1 MNFEWDIIAKELTE
15 QKKVVMDIIKDH
27 YENFYIRVKNNELTI
42 SFIILFAYWIHIKL
56 NLDYSAIYSAAI
68 KNSLFKNYFELIFNN
83 RNFKFFTTKNQDL
96 KFLKEQL
103 PKIIAN
109 SSNDIALSISKIFDS
124 YNVSI
129 QFANLNT
136 FVKLILYFFAL
147 NDNVKPFNSELRKTL
162 NNIEDY
168 NNNVN
173 IFLYSLEIYKKA
185 RDAFAIFDCEN
196 LANIIVAIN
205 RLTQYLVDK

>member
-1 MNFEWDIIAKELTE
+1 MNFEWDIIAKELTK
-15 QKKVVMDIIKDH
+15 QKKVVMDIIKYH
-27 YENFYIRVKNNELTI
+27 YKNFYIIVKNNELTI
-42 SFIILFAYWIHIKL
+42 SFIVLFAYWIHIKL

-109 SSNDIALSISKIFDS
+109 SSNDIALSISKIFDA

-129 QFANLNT
+129 QFENLNT

-168 NNNVN
+168 NNNVD
-173 IFLYSLEIYKKA
+173 IFLYSLEIYRKA

>member
-1 MNFEWDIIAKELTE
+1 MNFEWDVIAKELAK
-15 QKKVVMDIIKDH
+15 QKRAVTHFVKDN
-27 YENFYIRVKNNELTI
+27 YKNFYKIVKKNELII
-42 SFIILFAYWIHIKL
+42 SFVVLIVYWIHIKL
-56 NLDYSAIYSAAI
+56 NLDYSVIYSAAI

-129 QFANLNT
+129 QFENLNT

-147 NDNVKPFNSELRKTL
+147 NDNVKPFNSKLRKTL

-168 NNNVN
+168 NNNVD
-173 IFLYSLEIYKKA
+173 IFLYSLEIYRKA

>member
-42 SFIILFAYWIHIKL
+42 SFIVLFAYLIHIKL
-56 NLDYSAIYSAAI
+56 NLDYSVIYSVAI

-109 SSNDIALSISKIFDS
+109 SSNDIALSISKIFNS

-129 QFANLNT
+129 QSANLNT
-136 FVKLILYFFAL
+136 FVKLILYFFTL

-168 NNNVN
+168 NNNVD

>member
-1 MNFEWDIIAKELTE
+1 MNFEWDIIAKELTK
-15 QKKVVMDIIKDH
+15 QKKVVMDIIKYH
-27 YENFYIRVKNNELTI
+27 YKNFYIIVKNNELTI
-42 SFIILFAYWIHIKL
+42 SFIVLFAYWIHIKL

-109 SSNDIALSISKIFDS
+109 SSNDIALSISKIFDA

-129 QFANLNT
+129 QFENLNT

-147 NDNVKPFNSELRKTL
+147 NDNVKPFNSKLRKTL

-168 NNNVN
+168 NNNVD
-173 IFLYSLEIYKKA
+173 IFLYSLEIYRKA

>member
-1 MNFEWDIIAKELTE
+1 MNFEWDIIAKELTK
-15 QKKVVMDIIKDH
+15 QKKVVIDIIKYH
-27 YENFYIRVKNNELTI
+27 YENFYLIVKNNELTI
-42 SFIILFAYWIHIKL
+42 SFIVLFAYWIHIKL
-56 NLDYSAIYSAAI
+56 SLDYSVIYSAAI

-129 QFANLNT
+129 QFSNLNT

-168 NNNVN
+168 NNNVD

-185 RDAFAIFDCEN
+185 KDAFAIFDCEN
-196 LANIIVAIN
+196 LANIVVAIN

>member
-1 MNFEWDIIAKELTE
+1 MNFEWDIIAKELTK
-15 QKKVVMDIIKDH
+15 QKKVVMDIIKYH

-42 SFIILFAYWIHIKL
+42 SFIVLFAYWIHIKF
-56 NLDYSAIYSAAI
+56 NLDYSVIYSAAI

-129 QFANLNT
+129 QFENLNT

-168 NNNVN
+168 NNNVD
-173 IFLYSLEIYKKA
+173 IFLFSLEIYRKA

>member
-1 MNFEWDIIAKELTE
+1 MNFEWDIIAKELTK
-15 QKKVVMDIIKDH
+15 QKKVVMDIIKYH
-27 YENFYIRVKNNELTI
+27 YKNFYIIVKNNELTI
-42 SFIILFAYWIHIKL
+42 SFIVLFAYWIHIKL

-129 QFANLNT
+129 QFENLNT

-168 NNNVN
+168 NNNVD
-173 IFLYSLEIYKKA
+173 IFLYSLEIYRKA

>member
-1 MNFEWDIIAKELTE
+1 MNFEWDIIAKELTK
-15 QKKVVMDIIKDH
+15 QKKVVMDIIKYH

-42 SFIILFAYWIHIKL
+42 SFIVLFAYWIHIKL

-109 SSNDIALSISKIFDS
+109 SSNDIALSISKIFDA

-129 QFANLNT
+129 QFENLNT

-168 NNNVN
+168 NNNVD

>member
-1 MNFEWDIIAKELTE
+1 MNFEWDIIAKELTK
-15 QKKVVMDIIKDH
+15 QKKVVMDIIKYH

-42 SFIILFAYWIHIKL
+42 SFIVLFAYWIHIKL

-96 KFLKEQL
+96 KFLKEKL

-129 QFANLNT
+129 QFENLNT

-168 NNNVN
+168 NNNVD
-173 IFLYSLEIYKKA
+173 IFLYSLEIYRKA

>member
-1 MNFEWDIIAKELTE
+1 MNFEWDIIAKELTK
-15 QKKVVMDIIKDH
+15 QKKVVMDIIKYH

-42 SFIILFAYWIHIKL
+42 SFIVLFAYWIHIKL
-56 NLDYSAIYSAAI
+56 NLDYSFIYSASI

-129 QFANLNT
+129 QFENLNT

-168 NNNVN
+168 NNNVD
-173 IFLYSLEIYKKA
+173 IFLYSLEIYRKA